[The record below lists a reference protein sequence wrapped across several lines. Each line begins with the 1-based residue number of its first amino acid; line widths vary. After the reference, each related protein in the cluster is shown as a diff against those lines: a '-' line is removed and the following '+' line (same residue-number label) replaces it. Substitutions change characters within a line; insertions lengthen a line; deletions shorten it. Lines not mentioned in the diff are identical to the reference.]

1 MSHRNARRSS
11 QARKLL
17 VQPQLL
23 PFEKERDEEAF
34 AVKQA
39 TLDKLQVTA
48 RDGQQCRL
56 FYLDKAGICAAPLVQ
71 RSWSPR
77 GLPPC
82 R

>member
-1 MSHRNARRSS
+1 
-11 QARKLL
+11 
-17 VQPQLL
+17 
-23 PFEKERDEEAF
+23 
-34 AVKQA
+34 VKQA